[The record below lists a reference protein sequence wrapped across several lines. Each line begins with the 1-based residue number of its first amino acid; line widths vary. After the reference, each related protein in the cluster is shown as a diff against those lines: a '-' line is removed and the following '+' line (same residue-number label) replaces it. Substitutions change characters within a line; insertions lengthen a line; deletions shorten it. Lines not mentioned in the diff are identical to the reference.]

1 MNKSVIKTVNTRIDE
16 ILSTRNAELADAEKA
31 LADAKAAVASG
42 QSRAEAATAATDVD
56 GYCAACEDVEKATRS
71 VEVYEKRLEQL
82 RGNRLVS
89 IEEDA
94 RTVTEIRTYQKDLQD
109 KTTESIINLLS
120 QIEDISQA
128 YFLNQDEAN
137 RLIARWHNQVCQQP
151 HPRGSDLPVS
161 VYDLH
166 AQDGNL
172 RSAICDLVTNYFYRK
187 QKGLAVYQGV
197 GSIWTK

>member
-16 ILSTRNAELADAEKA
+16 ILSARNAELADAEKA
-31 LADAKAAVASG
+31 LADAKAAVASA

-71 VEVYEKRLEQL
+71 VEVYEKRLKHL

-89 IEEDA
+89 IEEDT
-94 RTVTEIRTYQKDLQD
+94 RTVAEIRAYQKELQD
-109 KTTESIINLLS
+109 KTTEAILNLLS
-120 QIEDISQA
+120 QIEDIGQT
-128 YFLNQDEAN
+128 YFNNRDEAN
-137 RLIARWHNQVCQQP
+137 KLIARWHNQVCQQFKSSGAP
-151 HPRGSDLPVS
+151 VVYVQDL
-161 VYDLH
+161 Y

-172 RSAICDLVTNYFYRK
+172 CNTICTLVTNYFYRK
-187 QKGLAVYQGV
+187 QKGLAVYPGF